1 MENCLEGLRDK
12 ICIPYLD
19 DILAFSQSFEDH
31 LEHLRLVLRR
41 LKKKGI
47 KLKPQKCV
55 LFRKQ
60 VKYLGQLVTAD
71 GYTMDP
77 NDKEA
82 VLSLKDREPKTVGEV
97 RKLLGF
103 LSYYRRYIPDY
114 ARRARPL
121 FELLQAD
128 QNEDASQTKKGKKA
142 KAKRAGQVPSS
153 SKLSGTRN
161 ISRLWRSW

>member
-1 MENCLEGLRDK
+1 
-12 ICIPYLD
+12 
-19 DILAFSQSFEDH
+19 
-31 LEHLRLVLRR
+31 
-41 LKKKGI
+41 
-47 KLKPQKCV
+47 
-55 LFRKQ
+55 
-60 VKYLGQLVTAD
+60 
-71 GYTMDP
+71 MDP
-77 NDKEA
+77 ADKEA

-103 LSYYRRYIPDY
+103 LGYYRRYIPDY

-153 SKLSGTRN
+153 SQIKWNQEHKQALEELVSLLVEPHG
-161 ISRLWRSW
+161 ISRFRKTIFPAC